1 MSNGTYEQ
9 LVTIRNLLDKK
20 VGPYYWVYP
29 QHHGLGAPKHN
40 KPYPVEYWLDRLGRT
55 ERSELIERLQKMPDR
70 KGDVS

>member
-40 KPYPVEYWLDRLGRT
+40 KHIPSNTGWTAWAGQRGR
-55 ERSELIERLQKMPDR
+55 S
-70 KGDVS
+70 

>member
-29 QHHGLGAPKHN
+29 PHHDLGAPKRG
-40 KPYPVEYWLDRLGRT
+40 KLYPIETWLGRLDGA
-55 ERSELIERLQKMPDR
+55 ERTELIERLQKMPDR